1 MTSTDLFL
9 FARRASSVLVALA
22 LTSVPAL
29 PAAAGDVPVDGFLP
43 APDQTGFI
51 ALPST
56 RTPGPWGVDATL
68 WLDYSLNTLETS
80 SMKLSDP
87 SMARDG
93 LDYANSPTPIH
104 QRFDGTAIAQLGIM
118 TRGALA
124 VRMPFVMVQK
134 GDDVPGKPLAPAA
147 AGNPAIEGRIR
158 VFGNPVRPD
167 GSVNDGSAV
176 ALRGIVQLPVG
187 TSDSYFADNSTRLSV
202 SAIGDLE
209 MFGIRLGGALGYQ
222 HSFDPDR
229 IGDSSLSNMLQL
241 LLGLRV
247 PLPVIA
253 RALPGKLQESVMVE
267 LDVATNPTDFF
278 ASPTT
283 PVEGRLAYRAVIGDF
298 FVTLGVGAGFRP
310 AIGSPDLRVLGAFG
324 WSPRK
329 HDQDA
334 DGVPDSED
342 QCEHLPEDRD
352 GFQDAD
358 GCADD
363 DNDGDLIVDEDDK
376 CPLEPAEIGRDE
388 DEDGC
393 TDK

>member
-1 MTSTDLFL
+1 M
-9 FARRASSVLVALA
+9 
-22 LTSVPAL
+22 
-29 PAAAGDVPVDGFLP
+29 
-43 APDQTGFI
+43 
-51 ALPST
+51 
-56 RTPGPWGVDATL
+56 DATL
-68 WLDYSLNTLETS
+68 WLDYSLNTLERS
-80 SMKLSDP
+80 ALKLSDP
-87 SMARDG
+87 SDARDG
-93 LDYANSPTPIH
+93 LDYAGTDKIIH
-104 QRFDGTAIAQLGIM
+104 NRFDGTAIAQLGIM
-118 TRGALA
+118 TRGAVA
-124 VRMPFVMVQK
+124 VRMPVVFFQN
-134 GDDVPGKPLAPAA
+134 GDDLPGKKLAPVA
-147 AGNPAIEGRIR
+147 AGNPALEGRVR

-167 GSVNDGSAV
+167 GSVNDGSAF
-176 ALRGIVQLPVG
+176 ALRGVVFLPVG
-187 TSDSYFADNSTRLSV
+187 TPDAYFADNSTRLDV

-209 MFGIRLGGALGYQ
+209 MFGIRMGGALGYR
-222 HSFDPDR
+222 HAFDKNR
-229 IGDSSLSNMLQL
+229 IGNSSMEDALTL

-247 PLPVIA
+247 PLPLIA
-253 RALPGKLQESVMVE
+253 RAMPGKLQESVMVE
-267 LDVATNPTDFF
+267 LDVETNPRDFF

-283 PVEGRLAYRAVIGDF
+283 PVEGRFAYRAVIGDF

-310 AIGSPDLRVLGAFG
+310 AIGSPDFRALGAFG

-352 GFQDAD
+352 GFQDED

-376 CPLEPAEIGRDE
+376 CPMEPAEIGRDE